1 MKTWWKEA
9 VGYQIYP
16 RTFYD
21 ANGDGIGDLKGITLK
36 LDYLK
41 ALGVDLL
48 WIGPF
53 FKSPMDDN
61 GYDVSDYYA
70 VDPIFGTLDDARE
83 LIQEAHQRGLR
94 IILDLVLN
102 HTSDEHP
109 GFIEARR
116 NHESEEPS

>member
-53 FKSPMDDN
+53 SSRRWMIMAMTSAIIMPSIRSSVRWM
-61 GYDVSDYYA
+61 
-70 VDPIFGTLDDARE
+70 TLA
-83 LIQEAHQRGLR
+83 
-94 IILDLVLN
+94 N
-102 HTSDEHP
+102 
-109 GFIEARR
+109 
-116 NHESEEPS
+116 

>member
-53 FKSPMDDN
+53 FKSPMDDLR
-61 GYDVSDYYA
+61 YA
-70 VDPIFGTLDDARE
+70 G
-83 LIQEAHQRGLR
+83 
-94 IILDLVLN
+94 
-102 HTSDEHP
+102 
-109 GFIEARR
+109 
-116 NHESEEPS
+116 